1 MYYSKFSVISSNDP
15 YFKHVEYI
23 SKNSSID
30 KILKSEYDLRLQ
42 IQILPMQ
49 NSVRI
54 RYSFDP
60 RGESILLVNA
70 ADINCIMFGCPVNF
84 F

>member
-1 MYYSKFSVISSNDP
+1 MYAND
-15 YFKHVEYI
+15 Y
-23 SKNSSID
+23 NL
-30 KILKSEYDLRLQ
+30 KIVCSRNK
-42 IQILPMQ
+42 PGQ

-70 ADINCIMFGCPVNF
+70 ADIK
-84 F
+84 